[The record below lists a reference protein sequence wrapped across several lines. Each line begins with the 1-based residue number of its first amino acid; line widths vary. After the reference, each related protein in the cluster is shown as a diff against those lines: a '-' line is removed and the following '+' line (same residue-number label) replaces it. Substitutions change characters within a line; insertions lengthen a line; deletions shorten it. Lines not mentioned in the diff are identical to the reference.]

1 MLTGLLF
8 ELKRETLIQRDSMV
22 SQLFHG
28 AALQHPQL
36 PFLVSELWLQEQTN
50 TAGWLGQDER
60 GARWLG
66 GPCVGLQCRR
76 STPIEENQACLRFKS
91 TTKTRKKTGKTYLVC
106 IYSFLLDVLK
116 SGDIARLIEFQALGF
131 VTHEALNWPEQVITL
146 GVGDHLAIV
155 VDENPSRL

>member
-91 TTKTRKKTGKTYLVC
+91 TTKTRKKQVKHIWFVSIHFYLMC
-106 IYSFLLDVLK
+106 WSQGTLPDSSSFKRSVLSLMKLWIDRSK
-116 SGDIARLIEFQALGF
+116 SSLW
-131 VTHEALNWPEQVITL
+131 V
-146 GVGDHLAIV
+146 
-155 VDENPSRL
+155 